1 MSVGY
6 TDIARGGHPPRSA
19 RGTQPRPPPPVS
31 LKQRTGR
38 AATLRQ
44 PLPRQARPGAGCH
57 DKHFLPLAPQ
67 PPPPSLWPPA
77 GAPPTA
83 GTGRRAA
90 PVAVV
95 SREPSSSSRRCMP
108 AVAKVASAVTC
119 TSCLHL
125 HPEDSGLAR
134 GTAAPSPPQGTGTSL
149 GLPPTPLESEPSW
162 PCPRQD
168 DEQRGRPPPRELGC

>member
-1 MSVGY
+1 MCCSGEGEGGGLLGRPTASGEHRGSPVLLDVGSWGRGTMSVGY

-83 GTGRRAA
+83 GTGRRAGECGT
-90 PVAVV
+90 VAGGGGG
-95 SREPSSSSRRCMP
+95 SFPGCPLGWGGRRRRCCLRGSVGGGGRP
-108 AVAKVASAVTC
+108 A
-119 TSCLHL
+119 
-125 HPEDSGLAR
+125 EGAR
-134 GTAAPSPPQGTGTSL
+134 GFR
-149 GLPPTPLESEPSW
+149 LP
-162 PCPRQD
+162 
-168 DEQRGRPPPRELGC
+168 

>member
-1 MSVGY
+1 MFCR
-6 TDIARGGHPPRSA
+6 ARRVSGAGACPQ
-19 RGTQPRPPPPVS
+19 TPPPPIS
-31 LKQRTGR
+31 IH
-38 AATLRQ
+38 
-44 PLPRQARPGAGCH
+44 RPCGACFFTALLMTILSFCH
-57 DKHFLPLAPQ
+57 PF
-67 PPPPSLWPPA
+67 S
-77 GAPPTA
+77 T
-83 GTGRRAA
+83 A

-125 HPEDSGLAR
+125 YPEDSGLAR

-149 GLPPTPLESEPSW
+149 GPPPTPLESEPSW

>member
-1 MSVGY
+1 MCCSGGGEGGGLLGRPTASGEHRGSPVLLDVGSWGRGAMSVGY

-83 GTGRRAA
+83 GTGRRAGECGT
-90 PVAVV
+90 VAGGGGG
-95 SREPSSSSRRCMP
+95 SFPGCPLGWGGRRRRCCLRGSVGGGGGRP
-108 AVAKVASAVTC
+108 A
-119 TSCLHL
+119 
-125 HPEDSGLAR
+125 EGAR
-134 GTAAPSPPQGTGTSL
+134 GFR
-149 GLPPTPLESEPSW
+149 LP
-162 PCPRQD
+162 
-168 DEQRGRPPPRELGC
+168 